1 MRPVSSHRDVLQYP
15 LDAILGSEAQV
26 RLIRV
31 LLHEVDSSLSV
42 ADAARLAGLTPAGAR
57 KALERLEQAG
67 FTERIGSGRAQ
78 KYGIRPNA
86 PASGSLSRVFEEEQ
100 RRYDDFM
107 GGLKTAVSLS
117 EVSAA
122 WVEPLPHAA
131 TEPVRVAVV
140 ADSDAVTWLQG
151 ELRARLVGLEKQFN
165 LIIEIA
171 VMTRADPVE
180 PSSGATFLW
189 GSLSSADRGTR
200 RHVQTHDEAIQR
212 SLRMARGIAELIGS
226 DPSLVKRAAQHLD
239 RLLHEGQ
246 GSADGD
252 LAEWRQLLGS
262 YSPERLR
269 DMLVSTSSRAER
281 LRQSSPFFAVLTA
294 EERDRLLADLEAKR

>member
-1 MRPVSSHRDVLQYP
+1 MRHVSSQRDILQYP

-31 LLHEVDSSLSV
+31 LLHEVDSPLSV

-86 PASGSLSRVFEEEQ
+86 PASGSLSLVFEEEQ

-107 GGLKTAVSLS
+107 GGLKTAISLN
-117 EVSAA
+117 EVSVA

-131 TEPVRVAVV
+131 TEPVQVVVV
-140 ADSDAVTWLQG
+140 ADTDAVTWLQG

-171 VMTRADPVE
+171 VLTRADSAE
-180 PSSGATFLW
+180 ASSGATFLW
-189 GSLSSADRGTR
+189 GSLPSADRGMR
-200 RHVQTHDEAIQR
+200 RPVQTHDEATQR
-212 SLRMARGIAELIGS
+212 SLRMARGIVELVRT
-226 DPSLVKRAAQHLD
+226 DPSLVKRAEQHLN

-252 LAEWRQLLGS
+252 LAEWRQLLES
-262 YSPERLR
+262 YSPERISDL
-269 DMLVSTSSRAER
+269 LVSTSSRAER

>member
-1 MRPVSSHRDVLQYP
+1 MRPVNSRRNILQYP

-26 RLIRV
+26 RLMRV

-78 KYGIRPNA
+78 KYGIRPDA

-100 RRYDDFM
+100 RRHDDFI
-107 GGLKTAVSLS
+107 GGLKTAVSLH

-131 TEPVRVAVV
+131 TEPVHVVVV
-140 ADSDAVTWLQG
+140 ADTDAVAWLQG
-151 ELRARLVGLEKQFN
+151 ELRSRLVGLEKQFN

-171 VMTRADPVE
+171 ALTRADSAE

-189 GSLSSADRGTR
+189 GSLPSADRVMR
-200 RHVQTHDEAIQR
+200 RPVQTHDEATQR
-212 SLRMARGIAELIGS
+212 SLRMARGIVELVRT
-226 DPSLVKRAAQHLD
+226 DPSLVKRAGQHLN

-252 LAEWRQLLGS
+252 LAEWRQLLES
-262 YSPERLR
+262 YSPERIGDL
-269 DMLVSTSSRAER
+269 LVSTSSRAER

-294 EERDRLLADLEAKR
+294 EERDRLLAELEAKR

>member
-1 MRPVSSHRDVLQYP
+1 MRNMSSRRDILQYP

-31 LLHEVDSSLSV
+31 LLHEVDSPLGV

-78 KYGIRPNA
+78 KYGIRPNG
-86 PASGSLSRVFEEEQ
+86 PASESLSRVFEDEQ
-100 RRYDDFM
+100 RRYDEFM
-107 GGLKTAVSLS
+107 GSLKRAVSLN

-131 TEPVRVAVV
+131 TEAVHVAVV
-140 ADSDAVTWLQG
+140 ADTDAVGWLQG

-171 VMTRADPVE
+171 VLTRADSAE
-180 PSSGATFLW
+180 ASSGATFLW
-189 GSLSSADRGTR
+189 GSLPSADGGMR
-200 RHVQTHDEAIQR
+200 RPVQSHDEATQR
-212 SLRMARGIAELIGS
+212 SLRMARGIVELVRT
-226 DPSLVKRAAQHLD
+226 DPSLVKRATQHLN
-239 RLLHEGQ
+239 RLLQEGQ

-252 LAEWRQLLGS
+252 LAEWRQLLES
-262 YSPERLR
+262 YSPERLS
-269 DMLVSTSSRAER
+269 DMLVSASSRAER

-294 EERDRLLADLEAKR
+294 EERDRLQADLEAKR